1 MTDTTDRAEE
11 SNPQGGAPAPAGRV
25 APTGLPADS
34 AFVAEATSA
43 KEAALAKAGAS
54 NVPPQNIPAGA
65 SPTPPAPIP
74 APVSPA
80 MPVTPPPLPATPP
93 VSPSAPTPAAPAGA
107 VGLKGDIAK
116 ILSEVKL
123 PERRNP
129 NPAAPPQAHEI
140 PTALGATVVPAT
152 PVAPPAPPAEAP
164 AGAGIPGTAKESI
177 VSPVHTL
184 KDDLKEVVSEK
195 KISVVRAVSLEE
207 ERRHKKT
214 DVIAEVPQKPRATN
228 RLAAFLFT
236 ILVLFGLGGAAL
248 WGVYTVMQER
258 LGENPTTLPTSSIL
272 FAENAVLL
280 PLHNQ
285 SPLDLKRII
294 AGARQTNTA
303 TLGAIT
309 RIIPVVS
316 GTDAEGA
323 VVDREATLK
332 EFLDALGARPPEELF
347 RALKTEFFFGLHTLD
362 LNTPILIIPVTSYDR
377 AFAGMLTWEAT
388 INGDFA
394 PAFTY
399 LPDQVFTPEGLPEKR
414 RFVDLV
420 MRNYDVRALRDDAG
434 SIRLYYSFPTQRVL
448 VIAESPHS
456 FVEILSRLQAQ
467 RSL

>member
-1 MTDTTDRAEE
+1 MDDTTGTAGAP
-11 SNPQGGAPAPAGRV
+11 NALPQNSHAGAPPTPSEPTPAPVAPPAPAPRPV
-25 APTGLPADS
+25 APPPIT
-34 AFVAEATSA
+34 ATA
-43 KEAALAKAGAS
+43 TT
-54 NVPPQNIPAGA
+54 PQN
-65 SPTPPAPIP
+65 
-74 APVSPA
+74 
-80 MPVTPPPLPATPP
+80 
-93 VSPSAPTPAAPAGA
+93 A
-107 VGLKGDIAK
+107 VGLTDDIAK

-129 NPAAPPQAHEI
+129 NPVAPPAAHEI
-140 PTALGATVVPAT
+140 PTALGATVVPA
-152 PVAPPAPPAEAP
+152 PPATPPTPPVETP
-164 AGAGIPGTAKESI
+164 AGAALETTKKSI

-214 DVIAEVPQKPRATN
+214 DVITEAPQKPRATS
-228 RLAAFLFT
+228 RIGAFLFA
-236 ILVLFGLGGAAL
+236 ILVMLGLGGAAL

-294 AGARQTNTA
+294 AGARQSNTA
-303 TLGAIT
+303 TLGVMT

-323 VVDREATLK
+323 IVDREATLK
-332 EFLDALGARPPEELF
+332 EFLDALGTHPPEELF

-362 LNTPILIIPVTSYDR
+362 LNTPILIIPVASYDR
-377 AFAGMLTWEAT
+377 AFAGMLAWEAT
-388 INGDFA
+388 VNGDFA

-434 SIRLYYSFPTQRVL
+434 TIRLYYSFPTQRVL

-456 FVEILSRLQAQ
+456 FIEILSRLQAQ